1 MTAIAR
7 AVVDRLAFYQ
17 EMGVDTLRAGAA
29 HGDMLRTPTD
39 AVGHFSKPQGRAEET
54 PPADGGPADGS
65 PAHSSPADGNM
76 LRTPTDAVAHFS
88 KPQGRAEE
96 TPPADGSPADSN
108 MLRTPTDAVAHF
120 SKPQGRAEGIP
131 PADGGAFRIA
141 APTSLSTMR
150 EEMGDCQRCKLCSGR
165 TNIVFGSGAPD
176 AALMFVG
183 EGPGEDEDR
192 QGLPFVGKAG
202 QLLTRM
208 IVAMGLSRERVYI
221 ANIVKCRPPNNRN
234 PQPDE
239 IAACQPFLYRQIQA
253 IRPKI
258 ICALGTFS
266 AQTLLQTKQPISALR
281 GRFHD
286 GAIVAPGLPG
296 MQVMPTFHPAYLLR
310 SPGEKKKVWEDLQQI
325 MQALGPS
332 PPPEKP

>member
-54 PPADGGPADGS
+54 PPADG
-65 PAHSSPADGNM
+65 
-76 LRTPTDAVAHFS
+76 
-88 KPQGRAEE
+88 
-96 TPPADGSPADSN
+96 SPADSN

-141 APTSLSTMR
+141 TPTSLSTIR

-332 PPPEKP
+332 PPPEQP